1 MSTNLGEKIKTI
13 RLARNLSQSDV
24 AEAMGVSRQYV
35 SRWESGERNINGD
48 QLIEYAKVVGV
59 TMDFFNDE
67 DNAERTL
74 FQTMYD
80 LDKLFTSAKI
90 SQADKDKAIQDI
102 MNIYFKSKELTG
114 IVVETPEVSLQHNK
128 AKEE

>member
-1 MSTNLGEKIKTI
+1 MSSSLGEKIKKI
-13 RLARNLSQSDV
+13 RLARNLSQSDI

-59 TMDFFNDE
+59 TMDYFNDE
-67 DNAERTL
+67 TAERTL

-80 LDKLFTSAKI
+80 LDKLFTSADI
-90 SQADKDKAIQDI
+90 SQADKDKAIKDI
-102 MNIYFKSKELTG
+102 MDIYWKSKELTG